1 MKTPPLAVALLL
13 ALFLP
18 ACIYVRVRGD
28 LSEELFDED
37 ESLFYLTDDLGGVLE
52 DPEYDLELDASP
64 WGTEAVWTVR
74 YAGGQT
80 DEAFTQA
87 KEAVLRRI
95 AREGGEVTETR
106 DDGPG
111 RWDCDFRIDGE
122 PGEASVRVLDD
133 ARDPSRPHRL
143 EIRWEESD

>member
-1 MKTPPLAVALLL
+1 MKTRPLALAALLGL
-13 ALFLP
+13 LLP

-37 ESLFYLTDDLGGVLE
+37 ESLFHLTHDLGGVLE

-74 YAGGQT
+74 YASGQT
-80 DEAFTQA
+80 EEAFAQA
-87 KEAVLRRI
+87 KAAVLRRI
-95 AREGGEVTETR
+95 EREGGEVVSAR

-111 RWDCDFRIDGE
+111 RWDCDFQLDGE

-133 ARDPSRPHRL
+133 ARDASRPHRL